1 MMSLL
6 GGEGGK
12 LKGGGGSAY
21 PYYLLNLGYV
31 TGVCGPQDTGKQ
43 YIIPF
48 WDWVLMGSDMEKP
61 DFDFTASLKNEEGK
75 KNSNFR
81 CKLGQIRI

>member
-31 TGVCGPQDTGKQ
+31 TGVSGP
-43 YIIPF
+43 
-48 WDWVLMGSDMEKP
+48 
-61 DFDFTASLKNEEGK
+61 
-75 KNSNFR
+75 
-81 CKLGQIRI
+81 

>member
-31 TGVCGPQDTGKQ
+31 TGVSGPWDTDSG
-43 YIIPF
+43 IPIKF
-48 WDWVLMGSDMEKP
+48 GIGPGDSRPPGYVGRRL
-61 DFDFTASLKNEEGK
+61 
-75 KNSNFR
+75 R
-81 CKLGQIRI
+81 YR

>member
-31 TGVCGPQDTGKQ
+31 TGVCGPQDTESG
-43 YIIPF
+43 I
-48 WDWVLMGSDMEKP
+48 
-61 DFDFTASLKNEEGK
+61 
-75 KNSNFR
+75 
-81 CKLGQIRI
+81 